1 MDIKIEVGK
10 RIRMLREMKHITRE
24 TLCDDETEITVRQ
37 LARIESGQSSP
48 SLSKVEYIA
57 YKLGCSISHIV
68 DMDHMILPSEYLIL
82 KDKLIKFQTYGD
94 DDRIQVKE
102 ELFERVYE
110 HYYDSLPEDEQIAV
124 SALQASFDVFVSED
138 AGFGDALL
146 DEYFEQVKIRKNY
159 SVNDLL
165 LIKLYFVSCLA
176 RPTEYNH
183 ELFWMLSKKLMRET
197 NSSDLETAYM
207 LKRTVLDS
215 LAVQWMEKSYST
227 FVPYV
232 QAMNRLMILS
242 QDFQNKPIVDMLEA
256 MCTLFHKR
264 DKEKA
269 IQLYDRAIVCAQAFG
284 DSVLEARILGEKEKD
299 IKTFEEMKS

>member
-57 YKLGCSISHIV
+57 YKLGCPISHIV
-68 DMDHMILPSEYLIL
+68 DMDHMILPSEYLIV

-165 LIKLYFVSCLA
+165 LIKLYFTTCVA
-176 RPTEYNH
+176 RPNVYDREV
-183 ELFWMLSKKLMRET
+183 FWNLSHKVLRVT
-197 NSSDLETAYM
+197 NTSSLDTNYI
-207 LKRTVLDS
+207 LKQVIISS
-215 LAVQWMEKSYST
+215 LTIQWMEKSYST
-227 FVPYV
+227 FEPYV
-232 QAMNRLMILS
+232 KAMNRLMILS
-242 QDFQNKPIVDMLEA
+242 QDFQKKPIVDMLDA
-256 MCTLFHKR
+256 MCTLFHKQ

-284 DSVLEARILGEKEKD
+284 DLVLEARILGEKEKD
-299 IKTFEEMKS
+299 LKTFEEMKS

>member
-1 MDIKIEVGK
+1 MDIKKEVGK
-10 RIRMLREMKHITRE
+10 RIRMLREMKHLTRE
-24 TLCDDETEITVRQ
+24 TICDDEAEITVRQ

-57 YKLGCSISHIV
+57 YKLGCPISHIV

-110 HYYDSLPEDEQIAV
+110 NYYDSLPEDEQIAV

-165 LIKLYFVSCLA
+165 LIKLYFTTCVA
-176 RPTEYNH
+176 RPNVYDREV
-183 ELFWMLSKKLMRET
+183 FWNLSHKVLRVT
-197 NSSDLETAYM
+197 NTSSLDTNYM
-207 LKRTVLDS
+207 LKQVIISS
-215 LAVQWMEKSYST
+215 LTIQWMEKSYST
-227 FVPYV
+227 FEPYV
-232 QAMNRLMILS
+232 KAMNRLMILS
-242 QDFQNKPIVDMLEA
+242 QDFQKKPIVDMLEA
-256 MCTLFHKR
+256 MCTLFHKQ

-269 IQLYDRAIVCAQAFG
+269 VQLYDRAIICAQAFE
-284 DSVLEARILGEKEKD
+284 DPVLEARISGEKERD
-299 IKTFEEMKS
+299 LKTFEKMES

>member
-1 MDIKIEVGK
+1 
-10 RIRMLREMKHITRE
+10 
-24 TLCDDETEITVRQ
+24 
-37 LARIESGQSSP
+37 
-48 SLSKVEYIA
+48 
-57 YKLGCSISHIV
+57 
-68 DMDHMILPSEYLIL
+68 
-82 KDKLIKFQTYGD
+82 
-94 DDRIQVKE
+94 
-102 ELFERVYE
+102 
-110 HYYDSLPEDEQIAV
+110 
-124 SALQASFDVFVSED
+124 
-138 AGFGDALL
+138 LL

-176 RPTEYNH
+176 RPIGYH
-183 ELFWMLSKKLMRET
+183 YELFWMLSKKLIRET

-227 FVPYV
+227 FEPYV
-232 QAMNRLMILS
+232 KAMNRLMILS

-269 IQLYDRAIVCAQAFG
+269 IRLYDRAIICAQAFG

-299 IKTFEEMKS
+299 LKTFEEIKS

>member
-57 YKLGCSISHIV
+57 YKLGCPISHIV

-146 DEYFEQVKIRKNY
+146 DEYFE
-159 SVNDLL
+159 
-165 LIKLYFVSCLA
+165 
-176 RPTEYNH
+176 
-183 ELFWMLSKKLMRET
+183 
-197 NSSDLETAYM
+197 
-207 LKRTVLDS
+207 
-215 LAVQWMEKSYST
+215 
-227 FVPYV
+227 
-232 QAMNRLMILS
+232 
-242 QDFQNKPIVDMLEA
+242 
-256 MCTLFHKR
+256 
-264 DKEKA
+264 
-269 IQLYDRAIVCAQAFG
+269 
-284 DSVLEARILGEKEKD
+284 
-299 IKTFEEMKS
+299 

>member
-1 MDIKIEVGK
+1 MDIKKEVGK
-10 RIRMLREMKHITRE
+10 RIRMLREMKHLTRE

-57 YKLGCSISHIV
+57 YKLGCPISHIV
-68 DMDHMILPSEYLIL
+68 DMDHMILPSEYLIV

-165 LIKLYFVSCLA
+165 LIKLYFTTCVA
-176 RPTEYNH
+176 RPNVYDREV
-183 ELFWMLSKKLMRET
+183 FWNLSHKVLRVT
-197 NSSDLETAYM
+197 NTSSLDTNYI
-207 LKRTVLDS
+207 LKQVIISS
-215 LAVQWMEKSYST
+215 LTIQWMEKSYST
-227 FVPYV
+227 FEPYV
-232 QAMNRLMILS
+232 KAMNRLMILS
-242 QDFQNKPIVDMLEA
+242 QDFQKKPIVDMLDA
-256 MCTLFHKR
+256 MCTLFHKQ

-284 DSVLEARILGEKEKD
+284 DLVLEARILGEKEKD
-299 IKTFEEMKS
+299 LKTFEEMKS

>member
-1 MDIKIEVGK
+1 MDIKKEVGK

-57 YKLGCSISHIV
+57 YKLGCPISHIV

-102 ELFERVYE
+102 ELFDRVYE
-110 HYYDSLPEDEQIAV
+110 NYYDSLPEDEQIAV

-165 LIKLYFVSCLA
+165 LIKLYFTTCVA
-176 RPTEYNH
+176 RPNVYDREV
-183 ELFWMLSKKLMRET
+183 FWNLSHKVLRVT
-197 NSSDLETAYM
+197 NTSSLDTNYM
-207 LKRTVLDS
+207 LKRVIISS
-215 LAVQWMEKSYST
+215 LTIQWMEKSYST
-227 FVPYV
+227 FEPYV
-232 QAMNRLMILS
+232 KAMNRLMILS
-242 QDFQNKPIVDMLEA
+242 QDFQKKPIVDMLEA
-256 MCTLFHKR
+256 MCTLFHKQ

-269 IQLYDRAIVCAQAFG
+269 VQLYDRAIICAQAFG

-299 IKTFEEMKS
+299 LKTFEEMKS

>member
-1 MDIKIEVGK
+1 MDIKKEVGK
-10 RIRMLREMKHITRE
+10 RIRMLREMKHLTRE

-37 LARIESGQSSP
+37 LVRIESGQSSP

-57 YKLGCSISHIV
+57 YKLGCPISHIV

-102 ELFERVYE
+102 ELFDRVYE

-138 AGFGDALL
+138 AGFGDTLL
-146 DEYFEQVKIRKNY
+146 DEHFEQVKIRKNY

-165 LIKLYFVSCLA
+165 LIKLYFGSCLA
-176 RPTEYNH
+176 RPTKYNH
-183 ELFWMLSKKLMRET
+183 ELFWMLSKKLLRVT
-197 NSSDLETAYM
+197 SSSDIETDYV
-207 LKRTVLDS
+207 LKQTVLDS

-227 FVPYV
+227 FEPYV
-232 QAMNRLMILS
+232 KAMNRLMILS
-242 QDFQNKPIVDMLEA
+242 QDFQKKPIVDMLEA
-256 MCTLFHKR
+256 MCT
-264 DKEKA
+264 
-269 IQLYDRAIVCAQAFG
+269 
-284 DSVLEARILGEKEKD
+284 
-299 IKTFEEMKS
+299 

>member
-165 LIKLYFVSCLA
+165 LIKLYFTTCVA
-176 RPTEYNH
+176 RPNVYDREV
-183 ELFWMLSKKLMRET
+183 FWNLSHKVLRVT
-197 NSSDLETAYM
+197 NTSSLDTNYI
-207 LKRTVLDS
+207 LKQVIISS
-215 LAVQWMEKSYST
+215 LTIQWMEKSYST
-227 FVPYV
+227 FEPYV
-232 QAMNRLMILS
+232 KAMNRLMILS
-242 QDFQNKPIVDMLEA
+242 QDFQKKPIVDMLDA
-256 MCTLFHKR
+256 MCTLFHKQ

-284 DSVLEARILGEKEKD
+284 DLVLEARILGEKEKD
-299 IKTFEEMKS
+299 LKTFEEMKS

>member
-1 MDIKIEVGK
+1 MDIKKEVGK
-10 RIRMLREMKHITRE
+10 RIRMLREMKHLTRE

-57 YKLGCSISHIV
+57 YKLGCPISHIV

-94 DDRIQVKE
+94 DDRIHIKE
-102 ELFERVYE
+102 ELFDRVYE
-110 HYYDSLPEDEQIAV
+110 HYYDSLPEDEQIAI
-124 SALQASFDVFVSED
+124 SALQASFHVFVSED

-165 LIKLYFVSCLA
+165 LIKLYLVSCLA
-176 RPTEYNH
+176 RPTEYH
-183 ELFWMLSKKLMRET
+183 RELFWELSKKLLRET

-227 FVPYV
+227 FEPYV
-232 QAMNRLMILS
+232 KAMNTLMILS
-242 QDFQNKPIVDMLEA
+242 QDFQNKPIVDMLDA
-256 MCTLFHKR
+256 MCTLFHKQ

-269 IQLYDRAIVCAQAFG
+269 IYLYDRAVICAQAFG
-284 DSVLEARILGEKEKD
+284 DQVLEARILGEKEKD

>member
-1 MDIKIEVGK
+1 MDIKKEVGK

-24 TLCDDETEITVRQ
+24 ILCDDETEITVRQ

-48 SLSKVEYIA
+48 SLPKVEHIA
-57 YKLGCSISHIV
+57 YKLGCPISHIV
-68 DMDHMILPSEYLIL
+68 DMDHIILPSDYLIL

-94 DDRIQVKE
+94 DDRIHIKE
-102 ELFERVYE
+102 ELFDRVYE

-146 DEYFEQVKIRKNY
+146 DEHFEQVRIRKNY

-183 ELFWMLSKKLMRET
+183 ELFWMLSKKILRVT
-197 NSSDLETAYM
+197 SSSDIETDYV
-207 LKRTVLDS
+207 LKQTVLDS

-227 FVPYV
+227 FEPYV
-232 QAMNRLMILS
+232 KAMNRLMILS
-242 QDFQNKPIVDMLEA
+242 QDFQKKPIVDMLDA
-256 MCTLFHKR
+256 MCTLFHKQ

-269 IQLYDRAIVCAQAFG
+269 VQLYDRAIICAQAFE
-284 DSVLEARILGEKEKD
+284 DPVLEARISGEKERD
-299 IKTFEEMKS
+299 LKTFEEMKS

>member
-1 MDIKIEVGK
+1 MDIKKEVGK
-10 RIRMLREMKHITRE
+10 RIRMLREMKHLTRE
-24 TLCDDETEITVRQ
+24 AICDDESEITVRQ

-48 SLSKVEYIA
+48 SLPKVEYIA
-57 YKLGCSISHIV
+57 YKLGCPISHIV

-176 RPTEYNH
+176 RPTEYNP

-227 FVPYV
+227 FEPYV
-232 QAMNRLMILS
+232 KAMNRLMIFKIS
-242 QDFQNKPIVDMLEA
+242 QLLI
-256 MCTLFHKR
+256 C
-264 DKEKA
+264 
-269 IQLYDRAIVCAQAFG
+269 
-284 DSVLEARILGEKEKD
+284 
-299 IKTFEEMKS
+299 

>member
-1 MDIKIEVGK
+1 MDIKKEVGK
-10 RIRMLREMKHITRE
+10 RIRMLREMKHVTRE
-24 TLCDDETEITVRQ
+24 TLCDDESEITVRQ

-57 YKLGCSISHIV
+57 YKLGCPISHIV

-165 LIKLYFVSCLA
+165 LIKLYFTTCVA
-176 RPTEYNH
+176 RPNVYDREV
-183 ELFWMLSKKLMRET
+183 FWNLSHKVLRVT
-197 NSSDLETAYM
+197 NTSSLDTNYM
-207 LKRTVLDS
+207 LKQVIISS
-215 LAVQWMEKSYST
+215 LTIQWMEKSYPT
-227 FVPYV
+227 FEPYV
-232 QAMNRLMILS
+232 KAMNRLMILS
-242 QDFQNKPIVDMLEA
+242 QDFQKKPIVDMLEA

-269 IQLYDRAIVCAQAFG
+269 IRLYDRAIICAQAFG
-284 DSVLEARILGEKEKD
+284 DSVLEARILGEKERD
-299 IKTFEEMKS
+299 LKTFEKMES

>member
-57 YKLGCSISHIV
+57 YKLGCPISHIV

-165 LIKLYFVSCLA
+165 LIKLYFGSCLA
-176 RPTEYNH
+176 RPTEYHH
-183 ELFWMLSKKLMRET
+183 ELFWILSKKLI
-197 NSSDLETAYM
+197 
-207 LKRTVLDS
+207 RTVLDS

-227 FVPYV
+227 FEPYV
-232 QAMNRLMILS
+232 KAMNRLMILS

-269 IQLYDRAIVCAQAFG
+269 IRLYDRGILCAQAFG
-284 DSVLEARILGEKEKD
+284 DQVLEARILGEKEKD
-299 IKTFEEMKS
+299 IKTFEEMES

>member
-1 MDIKIEVGK
+1 MDIKKEVGK
-10 RIRMLREMKHITRE
+10 RIRMLREMKHLTRE
-24 TLCDDETEITVRQ
+24 TLCDDESEITVRQ

-57 YKLGCSISHIV
+57 HNLGCPISHIV

-94 DDRIQVKE
+94 DDRIKLKE
-102 ELFERVYE
+102 ELFDRVYE

-124 SALQASFDVFVSED
+124 GALQASFDVFVSED

-146 DEYFEQVKIRKNY
+146 DEYFEQVKIKKNY

-165 LIKLYFVSCLA
+165 LIKLYFTTCVA
-176 RPTEYNH
+176 RPNVYDREV
-183 ELFWMLSKKLMRET
+183 FWNLSHKVLRVT
-197 NSSDLETAYM
+197 NTSSLDTNYM
-207 LKRTVLDS
+207 LKQVIISS
-215 LAVQWMEKSYST
+215 LTIQWMEKSYST
-227 FVPYV
+227 FEPYV
-232 QAMNRLMILS
+232 KAMNRLMILS
-242 QDFQNKPIVDMLEA
+242 QDFQKKPIVDMLEA

-269 IQLYDRAIVCAQAFG
+269 IRLYDRAIICAQAFG
-284 DSVLEARILGEKEKD
+284 DQVLEARISGEKERD
-299 IKTFEEMKS
+299 LKTFEEMKS

>member
-1 MDIKIEVGK
+1 MDIKKEVGK

-57 YKLGCSISHIV
+57 YKLGCPISHIV
-68 DMDHMILPSEYLIL
+68 DMDHMILPSEYLIV

-165 LIKLYFVSCLA
+165 LIKLYFTTCVA
-176 RPTEYNH
+176 RPNVYDREV
-183 ELFWMLSKKLMRET
+183 FWNLSHKVLRVT
-197 NSSDLETAYM
+197 NTSSLDTNYI
-207 LKRTVLDS
+207 LKQVIISS
-215 LAVQWMEKSYST
+215 LTIQWMEKSYST
-227 FVPYV
+227 FEPYV
-232 QAMNRLMILS
+232 KAMNRLMILS
-242 QDFQNKPIVDMLEA
+242 QDFQKKPIVDMLDA
-256 MCTLFHKR
+256 MCTLFHKQ

-284 DSVLEARILGEKEKD
+284 DLVLEARILGEKEKD
-299 IKTFEEMKS
+299 LKTFEEMKS

>member
-1 MDIKIEVGK
+1 MD
-10 RIRMLREMKHITRE
+10 
-24 TLCDDETEITVRQ
+24 
-37 LARIESGQSSP
+37 
-48 SLSKVEYIA
+48 YI
-57 YKLGCSISHIV
+57 
-68 DMDHMILPSEYLIL
+68 ILPSDYLIL

-94 DDRIQVKE
+94 DDRIHIKE
-102 ELFERVYE
+102 ELFDRVYE

-146 DEYFEQVKIRKNY
+146 DEHFEQVRIRKNY

-165 LIKLYFVSCLA
+165 LIKLYFVSCIA

-183 ELFWMLSKKLMRET
+183 ELFWELSKKLLRET

-207 LKRTVLDS
+207 LKKTVLDS

-227 FVPYV
+227 FEPYV
-232 QAMNRLMILS
+232 KAMNRLMILS
-242 QDFQNKPIVDMLEA
+242 QDFQKKPIVDMLEA

-269 IQLYDRAIVCAQAFG
+269 IQLYDRAIICAQAFG
-284 DSVLEARILGEKEKD
+284 DQVLEARISGEKERD
-299 IKTFEEMKS
+299 LKTFEEMKS

>member
-1 MDIKIEVGK
+1 MDIKKEVGK

-57 YKLGCSISHIV
+57 YKLGCPISHIV

-165 LIKLYFVSCLA
+165 LIKLYFTTCVA
-176 RPTEYNH
+176 RPNVYDREV
-183 ELFWMLSKKLMRET
+183 FWNLSHKVLRVT
-197 NSSDLETAYM
+197 NTSSLDTNYM
-207 LKRTVLDS
+207 LKQVIISS
-215 LAVQWMEKSYST
+215 LTIQWMEKSYST
-227 FVPYV
+227 FEPYV
-232 QAMNRLMILS
+232 KAMNRLMILS
-242 QDFQNKPIVDMLEA
+242 QDFQKKPIVDMLEA
-256 MCTLFHKR
+256 MCTLFHKQ

-269 IQLYDRAIVCAQAFG
+269 VQLYDRAIICAQAFE
-284 DSVLEARILGEKEKD
+284 DPVLEARIFGEKERD
-299 IKTFEEMKS
+299 LKTFEKMES